1 MTQLIVSLND
11 GIVLND
17 IKKAIKLLRG
27 VADVRVCRKESPMPK
42 ATRRAIEELKRGDTV
57 TVNSMDEYLKLMDSL

>member
-11 GIVLND
+11 GMMCND

-27 VADVRVCRKESPMPK
+27 VADVKVYRKGQTVPK
-42 ATRRAIEELKRGDTV
+42 ATRKAMEELKNGDTI
-57 TVNSMDEYLKLMDSL
+57 TVDSMDDYLKLMDSI